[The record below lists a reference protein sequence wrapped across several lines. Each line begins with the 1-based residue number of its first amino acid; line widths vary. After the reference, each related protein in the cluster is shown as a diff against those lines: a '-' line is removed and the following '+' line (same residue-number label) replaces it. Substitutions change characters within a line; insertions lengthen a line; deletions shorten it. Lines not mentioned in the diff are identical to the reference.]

1 MERIQDRFN
10 IGRETYGHG
19 VRVLDDTRTW
29 GTVKNSW
36 LMMAEEEILDA
47 LIYVAADIL
56 RKTYENEQKTTYEF
70 DETDD
75 NSKIIEILHTN
86 GVYPIVDK
94 LWEIHYMLSG

>member
-56 RKTYENEQKTTYEF
+56 RKKYENEQKTTYEF

-94 LWEIHYMLSG
+94 LWEIYYILSG